1 MSSLQLL
8 RSRPML
14 RKNLR
19 VALFLLICAACVS
32 GALVVSHAQSGRK
45 RPEPRSTVPAPTPT
59 PDASPSASGVSDSD
73 EKRKAK
79 TDATGAPLFSFY
91 VLQDEN
97 TDLFLNLPS
106 STHTLVMNSLIT
118 RLQDSPNVSVAA
130 GGKSDRKRAHDHAKI
145 EREAFTLLVQIDA
158 ETTGGRP
165 PTTGR
170 PTDLGSL
177 VVRYYVYAPTTATLK
192 LQGQVYMRPY
202 QASARIGGVRV
213 PLPTPGTNRLPV
225 EYAFEQAG
233 REAAERIMSG
243 LDIHI
248 PPERR

>member
-1 MSSLQLL
+1 LTL
-8 RSRPML
+8 RG
-14 RKNLR
+14 
-19 VALFLLICAACVS
+19 VLFLLLCAVCAS
-32 GALVVSHAQSGRK
+32 GALVLSHAQSGRK

-59 PDASPSASGVSDSD
+59 PDPSSSASGVSDSD
-73 EKRKAK
+73 ERRKPK
-79 TDATGAPLFSFY
+79 TDPSGAPLFSFY
-91 VLQDEN
+91 VLEDEN

-106 STHTLVMNSLIT
+106 STHTLVMNSFIT

-145 EREAFTLLVQIDA
+145 ERDAFTVLVQLDA

-202 QASARIGGVRV
+202 QASARVGGVRV
-213 PLPTPGTNRLPV
+213 PLPTPRTNRLPV

-233 REAAERIMSG
+233 REAAERIMSA